1 MEDEKIVLESQPWPC
16 SEDLENYMSCLDF
29 IVWKTQKGKMV
40 RAAKSATSVEEGDK
54 RSPEAEKS

>member
-1 MEDEKIVLESQPWPC
+1 M
-16 SEDLENYMSCLDF
+16 ENYMSCLDF